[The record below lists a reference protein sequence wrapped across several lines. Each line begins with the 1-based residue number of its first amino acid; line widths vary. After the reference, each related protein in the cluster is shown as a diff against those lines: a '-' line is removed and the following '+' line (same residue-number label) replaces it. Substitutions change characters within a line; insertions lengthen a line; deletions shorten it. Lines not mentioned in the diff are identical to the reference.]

1 MRKSSL
7 TALSIPEQAKIMST
21 NSDNQDF
28 SRMDDLR
35 TGTLVKWSSVAIGTG
50 YPAGIMAFVGVG
62 PWPWLALSFGIV
74 STIASIVTFC
84 FIFTDS
90 ARRMKY
96 KFIELSD
103 PIRPGAWKTQKT
115 KPSYAGYGYKGIKI
129 SQRSRRSIFSAVLHP
144 LRPFRKIL
152 LTETI
157 WYEPAGDYFTVERN
171 YLGLFN
177 WIETRQVHAGRRR
190 AFMTVLKTLP
200 DKPKDKE

>member
-96 KFIELSD
+96 KFI
-103 PIRPGAWKTQKT
+103 
-115 KPSYAGYGYKGIKI
+115 
-129 SQRSRRSIFSAVLHP
+129 
-144 LRPFRKIL
+144 
-152 LTETI
+152 
-157 WYEPAGDYFTVERN
+157 
-171 YLGLFN
+171 
-177 WIETRQVHAGRRR
+177 
-190 AFMTVLKTLP
+190 
-200 DKPKDKE
+200 